1 MKKIISEIS
10 QEERNRILEMHK
22 KSTQRHYLQEQIEP
36 ETIEFAKKA
45 NEFISK
51 FKGKRINFYLPED
64 TSLPI
69 ISQFRCNSV
78 TTSNDGNE
86 IYFDGKSD
94 EIGSMRLMYTCDG
107 SNIFSVDIQRFEN
120 NFLNKTIGA
129 FWDTY
134 DVGIDDKWK
143 KTLKGYVDKK
153 SRTINK
159 VGMDLNKEKGMMF
172 KNLAKNFPR
181 PLVQGGS
188 DQTGTE
194 MIKYIQD
201 FLCSTNK
208 SGIAVPKADIA
219 STNTSTNQDM
229 A

>member
-1 MKKIISEIS
+1 MKNIISEIS

-22 KSTQRHYLQEQIEP
+22 KSTQRQYLREQIEP
-36 ETIEFAKKA
+36 ETIDFIKKA
-45 NEFISK
+45 DEFISK

-64 TSLPI
+64 SSLPI
-69 ISQFRCNSV
+69 ISQFVCNKV
-78 TTSNDGNE
+78 TTSNDGNK
-86 IYFDGKSD
+86 IYFDGNSD
-94 EIGSMRLMYTCDG
+94 EIGSMTLMYTCDG
-107 SNIFSVDIQRFEN
+107 SNMFSVDIRRFEN
-120 NFLNKTIGA
+120 NFLDKTIGA

-143 KTLKGYVDKK
+143 KTLKGYVEKK

-159 VGMDLNKEKGMMF
+159 VGMDLNREKGMMF

-201 FLCSTNK
+201 FLCGTSKTG
-208 SGIAVPKADIA
+208 SAVPKADFA
-219 STNTSTNQDM
+219 STNNSINQDM